1 MVHDRVTI
9 DVTRVVWT
17 AAVLWYGKQMENYH
31 VITFAGWSVS
41 KNRDK
46 VLEVAPQICEIMQYE
61 TVKSEGFGCK
71 DWGKGLGGGTVI
83 ERVLKKWDWGGAL
96 IRLI

>member
-1 MVHDRVTI
+1 
-9 DVTRVVWT
+9 
-17 AAVLWYGKQMENYH
+17 MENYH

-71 DWGKGLGGGTVI
+71 D
-83 ERVLKKWDWGGAL
+83 
-96 IRLI
+96 